1 MIGLKSISGEE
12 FILNSELIYKVERE
26 FDTLIT
32 LVDSK
37 TLRVQDTPEEIVEK
51 VTEFKRRI
59 FQPTMEVE
67 K

>member
-59 FQPTMEVE
+59 FHPTMEVE